1 MGLIKTIKYVKTI
14 NEIADK
20 VEKIKEEK
28 IDELL
33 TAIYKINVALAYLE
47 TIVVKA
53 RETLTKLVDKL
64 NKSHPQ
70 PTPVEEAVAEGE
82 GNK

>member
-1 MGLIKTIKYVKTI
+1 MGLIRTIKHIKTI
-14 NEIADK
+14 NDIANK

-28 IDELL
+28 IDDLL

-47 TIVVKA
+47 TIIVKA
-53 RETLTKLVDKL
+53 RETLTKLVNKL